1 MEMINQQAP
10 FARSGKMS
18 HEASE
23 GVIVVAA
30 RQKDL
35 PYKTILSSLTTSHRK
50 RGWFCRGDSPNRSGI
65 SHQLAGSILIVVGS
79 SDKTQAARRPPAEMP
94 TIPFLRITNNR

>member
-35 PYKTILSSLTTSHRK
+35 PYKTILAYGDSWSMR
-50 RGWFCRGDSPNRSGI
+50 RDSPNRSGI